1 MQFYVL
7 DKFPRGPADTCMGK
21 AKGYVQGDAPRFSKC
36 GGTVGML
43 EWLPPFRV
51 EIELYGKEFGDFV
64 FGASS
69 NVLVIS
75 LRFKE
80 LYHDHGLTGLSGF
93 EPVEVIKIKSRR
105 KKKPDPP
112 PYFRAV
118 VGRSRT
124 AIDLAAS
131 GFEWLKPPTCM
142 ECRRAHIIR
151 WQRIVIEKGTWTSD
165 DIFIP
170 RGLSATIVVSQRFKD
185 ICESNGVT
193 NAIFLPAESY
203 GHDFYPGMK
212 DPSELE
218 SPSG

>member
-7 DKFPRGPADTCMGK
+7 DKFPRGPAEARAELATGH
-21 AKGYVQGDAPRFSKC
+21 VLGDAPRCSKC
-36 GGTVGML
+36 GRTVGML

-51 EIELYGKEFGDFV
+51 EIQLFGTEFGDFA

-69 NVLVIS
+69 NVLLVS

-80 LYHDHGLTGLSGF
+80 LYHRRGLKGLSGF
-93 EPVEVIKIKSRR
+93 EPVEVIKVKSRR
-105 KKKPDPP
+105 KKRPDPP

-118 VGRSRT
+118 VGRGRT
-124 AIDLAAS
+124 AIDVAAS
-131 GFEWLKPPTCM
+131 GFEWLEPPTCM

-151 WQRIVIEKGTWTSD
+151 WQRIVIEKGTWTGD
-165 DIFIP
+165 DIFIS

-185 ICESNGVT
+185 VCESNDVK
-193 NAIFLPAESY
+193 NAIFVPAELY

-218 SPSG
+218 SPQG